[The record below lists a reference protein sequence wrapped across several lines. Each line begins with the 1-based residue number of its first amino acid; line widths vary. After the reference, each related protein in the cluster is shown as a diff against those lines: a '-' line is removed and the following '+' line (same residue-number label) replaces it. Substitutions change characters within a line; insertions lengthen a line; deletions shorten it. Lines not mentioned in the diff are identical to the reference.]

1 MTNYERKGKYPM
13 IMDEMSVLFDD
24 SLRKKVAKLKSELS
38 EKDAHF
44 EFEKAVFYASLEF
57 NEFVNSL
64 IC

>member
-1 MTNYERKGKYPM
+1 M

-38 EKDAHF
+38 EKDARF

-57 NEFVNSL
+57 DELVNNL

>member
-1 MTNYERKGKYPM
+1 MNNYECKGKYPM

-38 EKDAHF
+38 EKDDRF

-57 NEFVNSL
+57 DELVNNL

>member
-24 SLRKKVAKLKSELS
+24 SLRKKVAKRKSELS
-38 EKDAHF
+38 DEDARF

-57 NEFVNSL
+57 DEFVNSL
-64 IC
+64 MC

>member
-1 MTNYERKGKYPM
+1 MTNYEREGKYPM

-38 EKDAHF
+38 EKDARF

-57 NEFVNSL
+57 DEFVNSL
-64 IC
+64 MC